1 MFKHSRI
8 GLKTV
13 SLLSLMSVSSTALS
27 QIEVDTPEFGPT
39 DSWVFLQRLTD
50 GIPGLL
56 TGIVENGAYIAITL
70 SLFLFC
76 ATIFLVLALKEYMF
90 AGDARRMLESVL
102 AVAVIW
108 ILIDNYEIGLW
119 ALYGWQEDFGSMVQ
133 FAVLG
138 TTNKYQAIET
148 VVSIYDRFEFN
159 VFSGS
164 LNPIMIFA
172 RLWSD
177 IVFFFFIGGFFI
189 ILFLL
194 ILGVAV
200 ASLFSLWGFLIV
212 GIIGP
217 MLMPLALFPQ
227 LRFMF
232 EGWVR
237 TLFTVLL
244 YSVIARF
251 VLSICVW
258 GFDLL
263 LGAPT
268 GSGSDF
274 TQSVIVITGRDWG
287 ALIGCIIWAAS
298 CIAAIG
304 SVMNYAQSIV
314 SGVGAAMGDGKAAG
328 KLASLLP
335 K

>member
-1 MFKHSRI
+1 MFKRSRA
-8 GLKTV
+8 GLNTL
-13 SLLSLMSVSSTALS
+13 SLLSFMFVSSSALS

-39 DSWVFLQRLTD
+39 DTWVFLQRLTD
-50 GIPGLL
+50 GMPGLL

-70 SLFLFC
+70 TLFLFC
-76 ATIFLVLALKEYMF
+76 ASIFLVLALKEYMF

-102 AVAVIW
+102 TVAVIW

-133 FAVLG
+133 FAILG
-138 TTNKYQAIET
+138 TTNKWRAFET
-148 VVSIYDRFEFN
+148 VVSILDRFEFG
-159 VFSGS
+159 FLSGS
-164 LNPIMIFA
+164 LNPIKIFTS
-172 RLWSD
+172 LLGD
-177 IVFFFFIGGFFI
+177 FVFLIVMIVFCI
-189 ILFLL
+189 ILVSL
-194 ILGVAV
+194 ILSVAV

-251 VLSICVW
+251 VLSISVW

-263 LGAPT
+263 LGTPT
-268 GSGSDF
+268 VSGSGLS
-274 TQSVIVITGRDWG
+274 QSVIVVTGRDFG

-298 CIAAIG
+298 SIAVIG
-304 SVMNYAQSIV
+304 SVMGYAQSIV
-314 SGVGAAMGDGKAAG
+314 SGVGVAMADGKGADRLT
-328 KLASLLP
+328 KLLS